1 MYDDLE
7 KSESDNP
14 TIGIVLCTDK
24 DETIVK
30 YSHIN
35 SRDNLFVSKYQLYLP
50 TEEELIKE
58 VQRDVLE
65 IELNTKEKDV
75 S

>member
-1 MYDDLE
+1 MYVNMYDDLE

-14 TIGIVLCTDK
+14 TIGIILCTDK

-35 SRDNLFVSKYQLYLP
+35 S
-50 TEEELIKE
+50 KE
-58 VQRDVLE
+58 NID
-65 IELNTKEKDV
+65 ICKIHNN
-75 S
+75 